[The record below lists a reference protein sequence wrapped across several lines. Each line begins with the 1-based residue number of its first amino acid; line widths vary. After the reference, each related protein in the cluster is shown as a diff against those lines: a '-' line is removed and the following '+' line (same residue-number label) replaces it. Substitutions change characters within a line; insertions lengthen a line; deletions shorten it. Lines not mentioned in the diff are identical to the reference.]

1 MSVPGPRLHCTP
13 ATLRTR
19 FSERPLLLDAALG
32 TELSRRGAPAS
43 PPLWSARAV
52 LERPDLVLAVHREN
66 AAAGAE
72 ILTAGTFR
80 TQPNLL
86 GGAARD
92 STRRAVA
99 LAREAAAARPGILVA
114 GSVAPVEDC
123 WRPDLVPADAEL
135 ARLHALH
142 AGALA
147 EAGVDV
153 LLLETFGTAR
163 EWLAAARAATA
174 TGLPV
179 VACATT
185 REYGTL
191 LSGEPLGDAARA
203 LLELPSPPVALGVNC
218 VPARR
223 LGASLALLAAAAPG
237 VPLAA
242 YGNTGLPV
250 DEALGAFAEP
260 IAPVDYAELAL
271 SWITMGARVVGGCC
285 GTRAEHIAALAAALV
300 PRTTSPGRTTPPPT
314 GSSPGSSSPSARAC
328 PSGPRRAGTRP
339 PSSSTR

>member
-1 MSVPGPRLHCTP
+1 VNPSDPRRQLTP
-13 ATLRTR
+13 TLLRAR

-32 TELSRRGAPAS
+32 TELSRRGAPTF

-66 AAAGAE
+66 VAAGAE
-72 ILTAGTFR
+72 ALTANTFR
-80 TQPNLL
+80 TQPKLL

-92 STRRAVA
+92 ATNRAVA
-99 LAREAAAARPGILVA
+99 LAREAAEMRPGLLVA

-123 WRPDLVPADAEL
+123 WRPDLVPFGAEL

-142 AGALA
+142 TETLA
-147 EAGVDV
+147 EAGVDL

-174 TGLPV
+174 TGIPV

-185 REYGTL
+185 REDGAL
-191 LSGEPLGDAARA
+191 LSGEPLADAARA
-203 LLELPSPPVALGVNC
+203 LLDLPSPPVALGVNC

-250 DEALGAFAEP
+250 DEALGAFTEP
-260 IAPVDYAELAL
+260 IAPLDYAGLAF
-271 SWITMGARVVGGCC
+271 SWITVGARVVGGCC
-285 GTRAEHIAALAAALV
+285 GTRAEHIAALAAALG
-300 PRTTSPGRTTPPPT
+300 PRT
-314 GSSPGSSSPSARAC
+314 A
-328 PSGPRRAGTRP
+328 
-339 PSSSTR
+339 